1 MNALQ
6 NVGIG
11 SFLVSDYEALDLE
24 IAELESLRIRT
35 ELMLSLRQYIQRNEW
50 TVEEAAKAFRQ
61 SSPRM
66 QNLINGEISRFSVED
81 LIHLLTKAGLSID
94 ISVRTPTVL

>member
-1 MNALQ
+1 MNSLQ

-35 ELMLSLRQYIQRNEW
+35 ELMLSLRQYIQRNQW

-81 LIHLLTKAGLSID
+81 LIQLLTKAGFSID
-94 ISVRTPTVL
+94 VSVRTPTVL